1 VTRFVRDRAAA
12 ALLAGALAALG
23 SAQEHPPHPVP
34 SVPEALLQRP
44 IALRDGI
51 GAAHDRVST
60 GSKQAQAYYDQGL
73 ACLHA
78 YAWID
83 AARSFTEALR
93 QDPSLAVAHVG
104 LGYAYEEL
112 NKPTAAAT
120 SLERARALLPGL
132 SLHDRR
138 HVEIRILQAAAERA
152 PRDATKAAAYR
163 KALDDALE
171 AFPSDTELWLQ
182 RGVAESP
189 DPADRGQGS
198 TEASVRFYER
208 ALQLRPDH
216 FAAHHYLTHASENA
230 GRLDAALGHADAFAR
245 LAPAVP
251 HAHHMRGH
259 NLRRAGRV
267 DDAIA
272 SFRAALDLET
282 ARSRAEDIPA
292 EHDWHHAHN
301 LDLLASSHE
310 YLGQVKTAEA
320 LLRRSF
326 QIPSP
331 LVLQEFNKHEWPA
344 FLLARKR
351 PEEAQA
357 ASSALTASPSAL
369 VRGIG
374 HVMTARALLA
384 LGRHSAAVD
393 AGNLALNALRL
404 AGDEARLAAPHVKA
418 LQAEM
423 FLRSGQ
429 RGQSRPVFDE
439 ALRMLR
445 ALPGPDG
452 WSQALFR
459 LEALA
464 RVGVEA
470 GDWELVERA
479 ALALKDHDDTYAGTH
494 RLLALVAAQ
503 KGDRATAVRELTIA
517 ERAWSRA
524 DPDFP
529 ELMEIRA
536 RLAELQAERQDV
548 WPAAARRRAT
558 TSAGTAIPR
567 IRPFD
572 RLAHAT
578 VSVPAPMAVAPRAN
592 VNPYSSVFFV
602 AALTRTT
609 ISNWSSKRSGL

>member
-1 VTRFVRDRAAA
+1 MRGRAAA
-12 ALLAGALAALG
+12 TLLCGALASPG
-23 SAQEHPPHPVP
+23 VAQEHPRHQVP
-34 SVPEALLQRP
+34 SIPEALLERP

-51 GAAHDRVST
+51 GAVHDGVST
-60 GSKQAQAYYDQGL
+60 RSQSAQAYYDQGL

-78 YAWID
+78 YSWID
-83 AARSFTEALR
+83 AARSFNAALR
-93 QDPSLAVAHVG
+93 HDAALARAYVG
-104 LGYAYEEL
+104 LSYAYEEL
-112 NKPTAAAT
+112 NKPAAAT
-120 SLERARALLPGL
+120 ASLERAGKLLPGL
-132 SLHDRR
+132 SSHDRR
-138 HVEIRILQAAAERA
+138 HVELRILQTAAERA
-152 PRDATKAAAYR
+152 PRDATRLAAYR

-171 AFPSDTELWLQ
+171 AYPSDAELWLQ

-198 TEASVRFYER
+198 TTGSVRFYER
-208 ALQLRPDH
+208 ALQVQPEH
-216 FAAHHYLTHASENA
+216 FAAHHYLTHANEND
-230 GRLDAALGHADAFAR
+230 GRLDAALVHAEAFVR

-251 HAHHMRGH
+251 HAHHMLGH

-272 SFRAALDLET
+272 SFRRALDLET
-282 ARSRAEDIPA
+282 ARARAEDIPA

-301 LDLLASSHE
+301 LDLLAASHR

-331 LVLQEFNKHEWPA
+331 LVLQEFNKHEWPS
-344 FLLARKR
+344 FLLSRRR

-374 HVMTARALLA
+374 HVTTARALLA
-384 LGRHSAAVD
+384 QGRHPAAVD
-393 AGNLALNALRL
+393 AGNRALDALRQ
-404 AGDEARLAAPHVKA
+404 AGDEARLAAPHLKA

-423 FLRSGQ
+423 FMRSGQ
-429 RGQSRPVFDE
+429 RAQSRPAFDE

-452 WSQALFR
+452 WSQALFQ
-459 LEALA
+459 LEALGRA
-464 RVGVEA
+464 GVEA

-479 ALALKDHDDTYAGTH
+479 ALALKDHDDAYAGTH

-503 KGDRATAVRELTIA
+503 KGDRAAAVRELTIA

-524 DPDFP
+524 DPDLP
-529 ELMEIRA
+529 ELIEIRA
-536 RLAELQAERQDV
+536 RLAELQAERQDA

-558 TSAGTAIPR
+558 TSSGTGIPR

-609 ISNWSSKRSGL
+609 ISNSSSKRSGL

>member
-1 VTRFVRDRAAA
+1 MWGRAAA
-12 ALLAGALAALG
+12 ALLCGALASPG
-23 SAQEHPPHPVP
+23 FAQEHPQHQVP
-34 SVPEALLQRP
+34 SIPEALLERP

-51 GAAHDRVST
+51 GTVHDGVST
-60 GSKQAQAYYDQGL
+60 RSQSAQAYYDQGL

-78 YAWID
+78 YSWID
-83 AARSFTEALR
+83 AARSFNAALR
-93 QDPSLAVAHVG
+93 QDAALALAHVG
-104 LGYAYEEL
+104 LSYAYEEL
-112 NKPTAAAT
+112 NKPGAAT
-120 SLERARALLPGL
+120 ASLERAGALLPGL
-132 SLHDRR
+132 SSHDRR
-138 HVEIRILQAAAERA
+138 HVELRILQAAAERA
-152 PRDATKAAAYR
+152 PRDATRLAAYR

-171 AFPSDTELWLQ
+171 AYPSDAELWLQ

-189 DPADRGQGS
+189 DRADRGQGS
-198 TEASVRFYER
+198 TAGSVRFYER
-208 ALQLRPDH
+208 ALKVQPDH
-216 FAAHHYLTHASENA
+216 FAPHHYLTHASEND
-230 GRLDAALGHADAFAR
+230 GRLDAALVHAEAFVR

-251 HAHHMRGH
+251 HAHHMLGH

-272 SFRAALDLET
+272 SFRRALDLET
-282 ARSRAEDIPA
+282 ARARAEDIPA

-301 LDLLASSHE
+301 LDLLAASHQ

-331 LVLQEFNKHEWPA
+331 LVLQEFNKHEWPS
-344 FLLARKR
+344 FLLSRGR

-374 HVMTARALLA
+374 HVTTARALLA
-384 LGRHSAAVD
+384 QGRHSAAVD
-393 AGNLALNALRL
+393 AGNRALEALRT
-404 AGDEARLAAPHVKA
+404 AGDEARLAAPHLKA

-429 RGQSRPVFDE
+429 RAQSRPAFDE

-459 LEALA
+459 LEALGRA
-464 RVGVEA
+464 GVEA

-479 ALALKDHDDTYAGTH
+479 ALALKEHDDAYAGTH
-494 RLLALVAAQ
+494 RLLALMAAQ
-503 KGDRATAVRELTIA
+503 KGDRPTAVRELTIA

-524 DPDFP
+524 DPDLP
-529 ELMEIRA
+529 ELIEIRA
-536 RLAELQAERQDV
+536 KLAELQAERQDA

-558 TSAGTAIPR
+558 ISSGTAIPR

-578 VSVPAPMAVAPRAN
+578 VSVPAPMVVAPRAN

-609 ISNWSSKRSGL
+609 ISNSSSKRSGL